1 MNIQYLKL
9 IAIYLILLQFI
20 QIVISDDPLC
30 SGCKVDNNKC
40 INVSVEE
47 DTVLCNYN
55 EYYCKPNKENNKCFD
70 CSNALK
76 SSLSKYYSIENDICI
91 GKSGSDCKKIIIE
104 TNQCVD
110 ACPEYEFGDF
120 CYQQCYNSEEGEL
133 NLGLETESNEP
144 TKKCKCKEDKYL
156 IEEKINEKIYKRCVD
171 SCPSGFF
178 DVNTRKC
185 VDKCEGSTNKITPEN
200 GCTNMCLD
208 NQFLFEQTET
218 INGVEITQLYCVSKC
233 PDEARFFYQNS
244 PPNQERKCLKEC
256 NQNHFY
262 SIKKVMD
269 GDNIKYENQCLE
281 SCNGISKI
289 DYSANIFQ
297 CDETTIEPTTE
308 PTCDESFPYKY
319 KEKSCLR
326 ECSDT
331 QKLQMFENKITYF
344 LIDNNKKICSEECQE
359 SDSDKHFKDSK
370 TLSCHSTCEET
381 SNKFNFNNECVN
393 SCEEPHPYHL
403 YDTGTCVTKCEDG
416 NNDDIKYYLLR
427 EEKTCYTKP
436 PNGTEYK
443 YLDIVNNEWNTCKIP
458 KNPESP
464 SYGEGFIFD
473 NKCYKSCKDIR
484 QNDESTDSEYK
495 YYRIND
501 NNCIKDCKS
510 NEDIYKYSKGDIE
523 NETDEANK
531 KYICYS
537 SCKDIPGDYIY
548 EYDFM
553 CYSIQSD
560 LPTDK
565 SEYYYSE
572 LGIRQY
578 FKNNVELDK
587 ECSKLGL
594 YYLKDK
600 ECVNDCSE
608 GEYRELF
615 STDQSGRI
623 ETLGNCWSDGCHNK
637 YLIFSGK
644 QKNCFENCPY
654 KEIKKESSE
663 STAVITEENCVIQC
677 PSGYPYE
684 SFDGKYCKKNCDDTQ
699 YFIENE
705 GKKLCVPN
713 CKDYSKFYFNGDKMC
728 VDQCIKQINGKN
740 YYYYYNS
747 DNKCLENCIGNKE
760 NGKDI
765 EFALKAENSPQRCI
779 ENCSGLDKHKYYFN
793 ENKICLNK
801 CINGFIKSEGESECV
816 SSCNDISKP
825 FVVNNTTCSDACP
838 ETEPFIAEVSFG
850 ILTIKKCTSN
860 CEFENSIYKF
870 HYCKEENG
878 KKICE
883 CLQSCGTVLYE
894 YGKECLDDCPPG
906 FYKESKKCLTKCSS
920 KYFYKNETTG
930 VYECKESCDGNNKY
944 ITSNNEC
951 VSRCPINENFIGAD
965 NICKSKCD
973 PDVDGEYYTILPQ
986 EEGVIA
992 PKYNIYNCS
1001 KEKEAGSCPLILDGT
1016 NECVLKC
1023 PDDKPYKSPDSI
1035 CYSTCLKSTS
1045 YPFTVPKEFSNEDT
1059 KENECAHDCP
1069 GTANYYYEDKI
1080 CTPECKKLVNI
1091 KDKSC
1096 VNKCDNTST
1105 HKYSNGT
1112 HCIDSC
1118 NRYTINDYICYD
1130 GKECP
1135 KPYNYISGSICSD
1148 KCPEN
1153 EFANPIYVTNGGVES
1168 VNEYTCKSSC
1178 DSGLYTYNNT
1188 KICLKECGTN
1198 QYEVQDEKKCVD
1210 SCNEVSTTEKPYF
1223 FYEKKDENSPFK
1235 KNTCVL
1241 HCPDDKPYIDIDN
1254 HCSENCSFAGYKYYL
1269 YSNKTCVD
1277 KCPTGYKKNGL
1288 ECVLEC
1294 PQNSEEEKYLYLD
1307 ETDTCIES
1315 CEGSKGGYYYFYK
1328 TDRKC
1333 LKKCND
1339 NDFMNNFECVS
1350 SCPEGSSY
1358 IYKQK
1363 CLDIC
1368 PSNQKYYIVF
1378 ENGEHKTNKYC
1389 NRDCSVDY
1397 QFYVEKENGN
1407 YECQGSCSDYYITN
1421 KDPNIIAKKCV
1432 SSCKYYVNI
1441 NETHKECFDLCPNG
1455 KRYYVNEGEDKNQ
1468 CYEKCPQETPYHIKD
1483 NFQCLK
1489 NCDSKFV
1496 NETNGECISSCG
1508 ISNRFWIKKKIDV
1521 NEEITVC
1528 LKNCSEVNLKY
1539 YTPEGECNDTC
1550 DDTKFLKGIK
1560 KDNEFICECM
1570 NLYYFNDE
1578 GVKTC
1583 INNETLKCGETGK
1596 DSENYPYQVD
1606 GTNQC
1611 VKNCLGVL
1619 SPAEDICYLGTSINE
1634 KDICPPNTEKGIFG
1648 NKIKCDCK
1656 YKYYL
1661 DENDNKKICLNENEK
1676 CPTEYNYLV
1685 QDKNECVKSCDGYN
1699 VVFDNKCLDNCPVG
1713 MDEENTE
1720 NGKSCKC
1727 RKYWFKE
1734 LENKYTCVEQCN
1746 DKYPYLIEE
1755 TNECVKNCNETKYNI
1770 MHNNKC
1776 ISSCGE
1782 NMTVVQLDDGKTSC
1796 LCNYLWIE
1804 GGECKKDNIDKK
1816 CIDLDENMIYLI
1828 KKTNQCVKNCPEGY
1842 NYFNHECFSS
1852 CNEANNYG
1860 YDLEEKSSSKECIC
1874 KKFWKYND
1882 INIKVCVDEC
1892 GDNEFL
1898 MNSTSQ
1904 CIVKSDNFKCPHDSP
1919 YFYNNICYSMCP
1931 VGTKIDNI
1939 NGDACICKNKW
1950 FKRDDGLINCFVAD
1964 EICPEAY
1971 PYLINITKECVKE
1984 EKNCDDQNYP
1994 KIFNYVCYSNCP
2006 FSTKDNDNKCECD
2019 NTKGYWYIDIPNQ
2032 ENPREYYACNL
2043 EKCPNERKYF
2053 INGTNECISKCS
2065 DRELYEYSNIC
2076 YDQCPLL
2083 ITKSKN
2089 GYTCEFSTEAETI
2102 KDLVGNISEKIVD
2115 LYPELSENGLVINN
2129 EEASLQIYGLK
2140 NGQDKKE
2147 AIKRSNLA
2155 FLDLSGCLE
2164 KIYKSNHM
2172 SGDDEII
2179 VIKLDLKSKNAKLII
2194 NPVEYQFIHSR
2205 TGEILDASVCEKN
2218 EVVISYPIT
2227 YLLKTK
2233 KKLRNL
2239 EISEEEQE
2247 EILDK
2252 FNKGKLIY
2260 EGDNSIDSF
2269 NYNSS
2274 IYTDICIPVE
2284 IEGKD
2289 LSLEDRINYLFPNY
2303 SLCESICIY
2312 DYTDFIDERIYCNCS
2327 IKSEIDVDREQP
2339 VKLVQINKNETDNNQ
2354 KGPTNLPVLKC
2365 ISNAKIPG
2373 NGAFYFC
2380 LIIIIVEVGLLVLA
2394 ILYSFSSLVRK
2405 VKKRIIKNNG
2415 GDIYSSNNNNVNNIE
2430 YNESE
2435 GDKINKGR
2443 NNKFNNYMNDKKTI
2457 IKSTDRNLNNQNP
2470 PKRRSEEE
2478 KDEELNI
2485 DNNPINV
2492 NKNVYKND
2500 IKEKNVK
2507 IDEKNNYDVFSERV
2521 DNNIDLDQYL
2531 RNNGIETEKGF
2542 LFSMREEVNLL
2553 RTNYKYSLK
2562 NDKFDSIVI
2571 VLTSVFDKI
2580 YFIRILLL
2588 PGKFEIIPLMF
2599 SLYLLCHM
2607 MLLTFL
2613 GFFYDIKTIKK
2624 IWNEENYPNTGYY
2637 LLYGFLANLIVWVIY
2652 RLLCCLLN
2660 NEYKIKKLDNIAQL
2674 DKDKKKKKISNCI
2687 YSIKRNIIIYF
2698 VLQFVLI
2705 MFCSFYLITFCGIYT
2720 GTKSKLFQS
2729 YGIAFIEII
2738 IIKIIYGFILG
2749 ILRKLSLAK
2758 ESTCMYKL
2766 ILIFNQYLS

>member
-1 MNIQYLKL
+1 MNIHLLKL
-9 IAIYLILLQFI
+9 IVTYLILLQCI
-20 QIVISDDPLC
+20 QIVISENSIC
-30 SGCKVDNNKC
+30 SGCEIDNVN
-40 INVSVEE
+40 NVCRKKGTDFTENCE
-47 DTVLCNYN
+47 CN
-55 EYYCKPNKENNKCFD
+55 EYYCKLNKEKDQCID
-70 CSNALK
+70 CSSVLK
-76 SSLSKYYSIENDICI
+76 FSLSKYYSIENNVCI
-91 GKSGSDCKKIIIE
+91 GKSGSDCIKIIIE
-104 TNQCVD
+104 TNECVN

-120 CYQQCYNSEEGEL
+120 CYQKCYDINDGEEL
-133 NLGLETESNEP
+133 DLGLETEQIEP
-144 TKKCKCKEDKYL
+144 TKKCKCKENKYL

-178 DVNTRKC
+178 DANTKKC
-185 VDKCEGSTNKITPEN
+185 VDKCEGSTNKITPDN
-200 GCTNMCLD
+200 GCTNMCSD
-208 NQFLFEQTET
+208 GQYLFEQTET
-218 INGVEITQLYCVSKC
+218 INGVEITKLYCVSNC

-244 PPNQERKCLKEC
+244 LPNEERKCLKEC

-262 SIKKVMD
+262 STDEVGK
-269 GDNIKYENQCLE
+269 NQCLD

-289 DYSANIFQ
+289 DFSANIFQ
-297 CDETTIEPTTE
+297 CNETETETTTE

-319 KEKSCLR
+319 KRSCLR
-326 ECSDT
+326 DCSDT

-344 LIDNNKKICSEECQE
+344 LIDNNKKICSEQCQE
-359 SDSDKHFKDSK
+359 SGSDKNFKDSN

-381 SNKFNFNNECVN
+381 SNKFNFNNECVS
-393 SCEEPHPYHL
+393 SCEDPHPYHI
-403 YDTGTCVTKCEDG
+403 YETGTCVSNCTDG
-416 NNDDIKYYLLR
+416 NNNDKKYYLLR
-427 EEKTCYTKP
+427 EENTCYTEP

-443 YLDIVNNEWNTCKIP
+443 YFDIENNEWNTCKIP

-464 SYGEGFIFD
+464 LYGEGFIFD
-473 NKCYKSCKDIR
+473 NKCYKSCKEAK
-484 QNDESTDSEYK
+484 QNSGSSEEEFK

-501 NNCIKDCKS
+501 NNCIKDCQS
-510 NEDIYKYSKGDIE
+510 NEDIYKYSIGNIDS
-523 NETDEANK
+523 ETDETNK

-537 SCKDIPGDYIY
+537 SCKDIPGDYIH
-548 EYDFM
+548 EYGFK
-553 CYSIQSD
+553 CYNQEQNDPS
-560 LPTDK
+560 L
-565 SEYYYSE
+565 SEYSTYYYRES
-572 LGIRQY
+572 GINKY
-578 FKNNVELDK
+578 FKKNGDDEPPVEDCL
-587 ECSKLGL
+587 KLGL
-594 YYLKDK
+594 YYLKGK
-600 ECVNDCSE
+600 ECVKDCSSD
-608 GEYRELF
+608 EYKEVF
-615 STDQSGRI
+615 STDENGNIKS
-623 ETLGNCWSDGCHNK
+623 LGNCFQAEPDISSNELFISEDK
-637 YLIFSGK
+637 KTYYK
-644 QKNCFENCPY
+644 DCPY
-654 KEIKKESSE
+654 KIYVDVDDSNTKY
-663 STAVITEENCVIQC
+663 CVIQC
-677 PSGYPYE
+677 SSEYPYE
-684 SFDGKYCKKNCDDTQ
+684 SEDGKSCTKNCDN
-699 YFIENE
+699 YYIENE
-705 GKKLCVPN
+705 GKKICVSD
-713 CKDYSKFYFNGDKMC
+713 CTTYSKFYFPDENEDNKDNKC
-728 VDQCIKQINGKN
+728 IDQCMKQINGKN
-740 YYYYYNS
+740 YYYYYSS
-747 DNKCLENCIGNKE
+747 DKKCLEKCDPK
-760 NGKDI
+760 
-765 EFALKAENSPQRCI
+765 FALKAETSPQPCI
-779 ENCSGLDKHKYYFN
+779 DECPGLNKYYF
-793 ENKICLNK
+793 EEEKICLNQ
-801 CINGFIKSEGESECV
+801 CINGFIESEGSYKCV
-816 SSCNDISKP
+816 SSCTGNQY
-825 FVVNNTTCSDACP
+825 VVKNTTCSDECP
-838 ETEPFIAEVSFG
+838 ESEPFIAEVSFG
-850 ILTIKKCTSN
+850 ISHIKKCTSN
-860 CEFENSIYKF
+860 CEMENSIYKF
-870 HYCKEENG
+870 HHCYKDSSE
-878 KKICE
+878 KTICE
-883 CLQSCGTVLYE
+883 CLSSCGNALYE
-894 YGKECLDDCPPG
+894 YGKECLDDCPKG
-906 FYKESKKCLTKCSS
+906 FYKESNKCLSKCNS
-920 KYFYKNETTG
+920 KYFFKNEEG
-930 VYECKESCDGNNKY
+930 IYVCKDKCDDGQY

-951 VSRCPINENFIGAD
+951 VARCPIDENFIGAD
-965 NICKSKCD
+965 KICKSKCD
-973 PDVDGEYYTILPQ
+973 PYIDGEYYHKF
-986 EEGVIA
+986 EEITQT
-992 PKYNIYNCS
+992 PKYNIYKCL
-1001 KEKEAGSCPLILDGT
+1001 KECNNVGNFTLILDGT
-1016 NECVLKC
+1016 KECVSEC
-1023 PDDKPYKSPDSI
+1023 TDEKPYISVDEKV
-1035 CYSTCLKSTS
+1035 CYSTCLKSND
-1045 YPFTVPKEFSNEDT
+1045 YPFTEESEKKCLHECPDT
-1059 KENECAHDCP
+1059 AK
-1069 GTANYYYEDKI
+1069 YYKEDKI
-1080 CTPECKKLVNI
+1080 CIQEECKEFNKLVNV

-1096 VNKCDNTST
+1096 VNKCDITSQY
-1105 HKYSNGT
+1105 KYSNGT
-1112 HCIDSC
+1112 HCIDNC
-1118 NRYTINDYICYD
+1118 NKYTINDYICYD
-1130 GKECP
+1130 GKDCP
-1135 KPYNYISGSICSD
+1135 KPYNYISGNICSN

-1153 EFANPIYVTNGGVES
+1153 EFANPIYVTNEGVES
-1168 VNEYTCKSSC
+1168 VNEYICKSSC
-1178 DSGLYTYNNT
+1178 DSGLYTYNST

-1198 QYEVQDEKKCVD
+1198 QYEVQDEKKCID
-1210 SCNEVSTTEKPYF
+1210 SCNEISTNEIPYF

-1254 HCSENCSFAGYKYYL
+1254 HCSEECRFDGYKYYL

-1294 PQNSEEEKYLYLD
+1294 PQNTDEEKYLYLD
-1307 ETDTCIES
+1307 ETDSCINS
-1315 CEGSKGGYYYFYK
+1315 CEESEGGYYYFYK

-1339 NDFMNNFECVS
+1339 NDFMNNHECVS
-1350 SCPEGSSY
+1350 SCPEDSSF

-1363 CLDIC
+1363 CSEKC
-1368 PSNQKYYIVF
+1368 PVNQNYYITF
-1378 ENGEHKTNKYC
+1378 GNGDQNTNKYC
-1389 NRDCSVDY
+1389 KSDCPLDY

-1407 YECQGSCSDYYITN
+1407 FECQGSCTNYYFTN

-1432 SSCKYYVNI
+1432 SSCQYYVKI

-1455 KRYYVNEGEDKNQ
+1455 KRYYVNEGEDINQ
-1468 CYEKCPQETPYHIKD
+1468 CFEQCPQETPYHLKD

-1489 NCDSKFV
+1489 KCDSEFV
-1496 NETNGECISSCG
+1496 NKTNGECISSCG
-1508 ISNRFWIKKKIDV
+1508 ISNHFWIKKEID
-1521 NEEITVC
+1521 NKEITEC

-1539 YTPEGECNDTC
+1539 YTPEGECKDSC

-1583 INNETLKCGETGK
+1583 FSNETLKCGEAGK
-1596 DSENYPYQVD
+1596 DSKNYTYQVD
-1606 GTNQC
+1606 GTSQC

-1634 KDICPPNTEKGIFG
+1634 KDICPPNSEKGIFD

-1661 DENDNKKICLNENEK
+1661 DENDNKKKKCLNENEK
-1676 CPTEYNYLV
+1676 CPSEYNYLI

-1699 VVFDNKCLDNCPVG
+1699 VVFDNKCLENCPVG

-1720 NGKSCKC
+1720 NGKKICKC
-1727 RKYWFKE
+1727 RNYWFKE
-1734 LENKYTCVEQCN
+1734 LENKYICVEQCT

-1755 TNECVKNCNETKYNI
+1755 TKECVKNCNETKYNI

-1782 NMTVVQLDDGKTSC
+1782 NMTIIQLDDGKTSC

-1804 GGECKKDNIDKK
+1804 GGECKKDNQDKK
-1816 CIDLDENMIYLI
+1816 CIDLDENMKYLI

-1842 NYFNHECFSS
+1842 NYFNDECFSS
-1852 CNEANNYG
+1852 CNEASNYG
-1860 YDLEEKSSSKECIC
+1860 YNIEEKIGSKECVC
-1874 KKFWKYND
+1874 KKYWKYND
-1882 INIKVCVDEC
+1882 AKLKECVDEC
-1892 GDNEFL
+1892 ADNEFL

-1904 CIVKSDNFKCPHDSP
+1904 CIAKSDNFKCPYDSP
-1919 YFYNNICYSMCP
+1919 YFYNNICYSKCP
-1931 VGTKIDNI
+1931 EGTSIDKI
-1939 NGDACICKNKW
+1939 NGDTCICNNKW
-1950 FKRDDGLINCFVAD
+1950 FKRDDELINCFENAEDV
-1964 EICPEAY
+1964 CPDDY
-1971 PYLINITKECVKE
+1971 PYLINITKECVKD
-1984 EKNCDDQNYP
+1984 EKNCSDQNYP

-2019 NTKGYWYIDIPNQ
+2019 NTKNYWYKYIPNQ
-2032 ENPREYYACNL
+2032 ENQREYYACNL
-2043 EKCPNERKYF
+2043 EKCPDQRKYY
-2053 INGTNECISKCS
+2053 INGTNECVSKCS
-2065 DRELYEYSNIC
+2065 DKEFYEYSNIC

-2083 ITKSKN
+2083 TTKSKN
-2089 GYTCEFSTEAETI
+2089 GYTCEFSTEKETL

-2233 KKLRNL
+2233 KRLRNL
-2239 EISEEEQE
+2239 EISEEEKE

-2260 EGDNSIDSF
+2260 EGDNSIDTF
-2269 NYNSS
+2269 NFNSS
-2274 IYTDICIPVE
+2274 IYTDICVPVE

-2289 LSLEDRINYLFPNY
+2289 LVLEDRINYLFPNY

-2339 VKLVQINKNETDNNQ
+2339 AKLVQINKNETDNNQ
-2354 KGPTNLPVLKC
+2354 KGPTNIPVLKC

-2380 LIIIIVEVGLLVLA
+2380 LIIIIIEVGLLVLV
-2394 ILYSFSSLVRK
+2394 ILYNFSSLVRK

-2415 GDIYSSNNNNVNNIE
+2415 GDIYTNSNNNVNNIE

-2443 NNKFNNYMNDKKTI
+2443 NSKYNNFMNDKKAI

-2485 DNNPINV
+2485 EDKPISV
-2492 NKNVYKND
+2492 NKNSYKNNV
-2500 IKEKNVK
+2500 KEKNVK

-2521 DNNIDLDQYL
+2521 DNNMDLDQYL

-2607 MLLTFL
+2607 ILLTFL

-2652 RLLCCLLN
+2652 RLFCCLLN

-2674 DKDKKKKKISNCI
+2674 DKEKKKKKINNCI
-2687 YSIKRNIIIYF
+2687 YNIKRNIIIYY
-2698 VLQFVLI
+2698 VLQFVLV
-2705 MFCSFYLITFCGIYT
+2705 MFCSFYLITFCGIYI

-2758 ESTCMYKL
+2758 ESSCIYNLT
-2766 ILIFNQYLS
+2766 LIFNQYLS

>member
-1 MNIQYLKL
+1 MNIQFLKL
-9 IAIYLILLQFI
+9 IVTYLIFLQCMH
-20 QIVISDDPLC
+20 IVISDDSIC
-30 SGCKVDNNKC
+30 SGCKVDNDNNICKKK
-40 INVSVEE
+40 SQEE
-47 DTVLCNYN
+47 CSESPCECD

-70 CSNALK
+70 CSSVLK
-76 SSLSKYYSIENDICI
+76 FSLSKYYSIENDVCI

-104 TNQCVD
+104 NNQCVD
-110 ACPEYEFGDF
+110 TCPNYEFGDF
-120 CYQQCYNSEEGEL
+120 CFKSCSNGVYSSFGFAGED
-133 NLGLETESNEP
+133 EP
-144 TKKCKCKEDKYL
+144 TKKCKCNKFL
-156 IEEKINEKIYKRCVD
+156 INETINGKNYTRCVD
-171 SCPSGFF
+171 ICPSGYSDF
-178 DVNTRKC
+178 NTQEC
-185 VDKCEGSTNKITPEN
+185 VKKCEGSTNRIIEENKCIDICPEY
-200 GCTNMCLD
+200 
-208 NQFLFEQTET
+208 LFEKTET
-218 INGVEITQLYCVSKC
+218 INNEKITKLYCISKC
-233 PDEARFFYQNS
+233 PDEARFYYTNMQ
-244 PPNQERKCLKEC
+244 NQEKKCLKEC
-256 NQNHFY
+256 DRGHFY
-262 SIKKVMD
+262 SI
-269 GDNIKYENQCLE
+269 DNYECLE
-281 SCNGISKI
+281 SCEGISNI
-289 DYSANIFQ
+289 DLSANIFQ
-297 CDETTIEPTTE
+297 CKSPSTE
-308 PTCDESFPYKY
+308 SQCDESFPYKY
-319 KEKSCLR
+319 QSSCLR
-326 ECSDT
+326 DCSDT
-331 QKLQMFENKITYF
+331 QNERLGNKTTYF
-344 LIDNNKKICSEECQE
+344 LEYKVGGVNKKICSEKCQE
-359 SDSDKHFKDSK
+359 DPTKKYRNLN
-370 TLSCHSTCEET
+370 TLSCHENCEET

-393 SCEEPHPYHL
+393 SCDSLHPYHL
-403 YDTGTCVTKCEDG
+403 YDTRTCVANCEEP
-416 NNDDIKYYLLR
+416 YYLLKK
-427 EEKTCYTKP
+427 ENTCYNKP
-436 PNGTEYK
+436 PNETEYK
-443 YLDIVNNEWNTCKIP
+443 YFDDKYKEWNTCKIP
-458 KNPESP
+458 NIPENP
-464 SYGEGFIFD
+464 SYGEGFIYD
-473 NKCYKSCKDIR
+473 NKCYESCEKAQQSIESPTTLDI
-484 QNDESTDSEYK
+484 K

-501 NNCIKDCKS
+501 NICIGECENND
-510 NEDIYKYSKGDIE
+510 DIYKYSIDGND
-523 NETDEANK
+523 ETNK
-531 KYICYS
+531 KYICYP
-537 SCKDIPGDYIY
+537 SCKDIPGNIYIHQYGFKCYKETQSTPPNDY
-548 EYDFM
+548 
-553 CYSIQSD
+553 S
-560 LPTDK
+560 T
-565 SEYYYSE
+565 YYYIES
-572 LGIRQY
+572 GIYKY
-578 FKNNVELDK
+578 FKKIGNDEPPVEDCL
-587 ECSKLGL
+587 KLGL

-600 ECVNDCSE
+600 ECVKDCSSDE
-608 GEYRELF
+608 YKEVYSTDGNGNIKSLGKCYRSEPTISSGEYFVSEDKK
-615 STDQSGRI
+615 TYYKD
-623 ETLGNCWSDGCHNK
+623 
-637 YLIFSGK
+637 
-644 QKNCFENCPY
+644 CPY
-654 KEIKKESSE
+654 KIYEDEPNIKY
-663 STAVITEENCVIQC
+663 CVIQC
-677 PSGYPYE
+677 SSEYPYE
-684 SFDGKYCKKNCDDTQ
+684 SEDGKYCTKNCDKPK
-699 YFIENE
+699 YYIENE
-705 GKKLCVPN
+705 GKKICVSD
-713 CKDYSKFYFNGDKMC
+713 CTKYSKFYFSGENDDNKC
-728 VDQCIKQINGKN
+728 VDQCMKQVNGKN
-740 YYYYYNS
+740 NYYYYNS
-747 DNKCLENCIGNKE
+747 DKKCLEKCNSK
-760 NGKDI
+760 
-765 EFALKAENSPQRCI
+765 FALKADTSPQPCI
-779 ENCSGLDKHKYYFN
+779 EECSGLNKYYF
-793 ENKICLNK
+793 EEDKICLNQ
-801 CINGFIKSEGESECV
+801 CINGFIESEGSYKCV
-816 SSCNDISKP
+816 PSCTGNQY
-825 FVVNNTTCSDACP
+825 VVKNTTCSDKCP
-838 ETEPFIAEVSFG
+838 DTEPFIAEVSFG

-860 CEFENSIYKF
+860 CEMENSNYKF
-870 HYCKEENG
+870 HHCYKDSSE
-878 KKICE
+878 KTICE
-883 CLQSCGTVLYE
+883 CLSYCGDDLYE
-894 YGKECLDDCPPG
+894 YGKECLSDCPKG
-906 FYKESKKCLTKCSS
+906 LYKESKKCLSKCNS
-920 KYFYKNETTG
+920 KYFFKNEEG
-930 VYECKESCDGNNKY
+930 VYICKDKCDGGQY

-951 VSRCPINENFIGAD
+951 VSRCPIDENFIGAD

-973 PDVDGEYYTILPQ
+973 PNIDGEYYHKFYVQ
-986 EEGVIA
+986 EETTQT
-992 PKYNIYNCS
+992 PKYNIYKCL
-1001 KEKEAGSCPLILDGT
+1001 KECNNERDFTLILDGT
-1016 NECVLKC
+1016 KECISECTDEAPYKSEDENTDYPFTEENEKKCLGKC
-1023 PDDKPYKSPDSI
+1023 PDTAQYYKEDKVCI
-1035 CYSTCLKSTS
+1035 QEEC
-1045 YPFTVPKEFSNEDT
+1045 KEF
-1059 KENECAHDCP
+1059 
-1069 GTANYYYEDKI
+1069 
-1080 CTPECKKLVNI
+1080 KKLVNI
-1091 KDKSC
+1091 KDNSC
-1096 VNKCDNTST
+1096 VNKCDITT
-1105 HKYSNGT
+1105 QYKYSNGT
-1112 HCIDSC
+1112 HCIDNC
-1118 NRYTINDYICYD
+1118 NKYTINDYICYD
-1130 GKECP
+1130 GEECP
-1135 KPYNYISGSICSD
+1135 KPYNYISGNICSD

-1153 EFANPIYVTNGGVES
+1153 EFVNPIYVTNDGA

-1241 HCPDDKPYIDIDN
+1241 HCRDDKPYIDIDN
-1254 HCSENCSFAGYKYYL
+1254 HCSENCRFDGYKYYL

-1294 PQNSEEEKYLYLD
+1294 PQNTEEEKYLYLD

-1315 CEGSKGGYYYFYK
+1315 CENSKGGYFYFYK

-1350 SCPEGSSY
+1350 SCPEDSSY

-1368 PSNQKYYIVF
+1368 PSNQNYYIVF

-1389 NRDCSVDY
+1389 NSDCSVDY

-1407 YECQGSCSDYYITN
+1407 YECQGSCSDYYFTN

-1432 SSCKYYVNI
+1432 SSCKYYVII
-1441 NETHKECFDLCPNG
+1441 NETHKECFDLCPNS
-1455 KRYYVNEGEDKNQ
+1455 KRYYVNEGENINQ

-1508 ISNRFWIKKKIDV
+1508 ISNRFWIKKKIDD
-1521 NEEITVC
+1521 ITVC

-1539 YTPEGECNDTC
+1539 YTPEGECNNAC

-1583 INNETLKCGETGK
+1583 LNNETLKCGETGK

-1661 DENDNKKICLNENEK
+1661 DENDNKKKKCLNENEK

-1882 INIKVCVDEC
+1882 TNIKVCVDEC
-1892 GDNEFL
+1892 SENEFL

-1904 CIVKSDNFKCPHDSP
+1904 CIAKSDNFKCPHDSP
-1919 YFYNNICYSMCP
+1919 YFYNNICYSICP

-1964 EICPEAY
+1964 ENCPEAY

-1984 EKNCDDQNYP
+1984 EKNCSDQNYP

-2053 INGTNECISKCS
+2053 INGTNECVSKCG

-2083 ITKSKN
+2083 TTKSKN

-2260 EGDNSIDSF
+2260 EGDNSIDTF

-2284 IEGKD
+2284 IEGKN
-2289 LSLEDRINYLFPNY
+2289 LALEDRINYLFPNY

-2380 LIIIIVEVGLLVLA
+2380 LIIIIVEVGLLVLV

-2415 GDIYSSNNNNVNNIE
+2415 GDIYSSNNNNVHNIE

-2485 DNNPINV
+2485 DDNPINV

-2500 IKEKNVK
+2500 FKEKNVK

-2652 RLLCCLLN
+2652 RLFCCLLN

-2674 DKDKKKKKISNCI
+2674 DKEKKKKKISNCI
-2687 YSIKRNIIIYF
+2687 YNIKRNIIIYF